1 MKNIGLF
8 YNSHVPASLPLA
20 KEIAAWLKAR
30 DVRTWLC
37 ARENAPTDR
46 ICSPETD
53 LVITLGGDGTILRAT
68 SITAPLGIPVLG
80 LNLGRV
86 GFLTECMP
94 ERWQQ
99 VMSRI
104 LAGEGEIEKRL
115 MLQVDLL
122 REGDV
127 IAQDVALNDAVIS
140 RGALAR
146 TLRLEASVDDA
157 KLTRYVADGLILATA
172 TGSTAYSYAVGGPIL
187 PPWIDNILLVPIAAH
202 LSLDRPL
209 VLSDEAVIDI
219 VVHTE
224 VPGMLTVDGRLS
236 GGELQEG
243 DRVRISRST
252 LRAHFLRLRSRGDF
266 YRTLV
271 ERLTPRN
278 GEGL

>member
-1 MKNIGLF
+1 
-8 YNSHVPASLPLA
+8 
-20 KEIAAWLKAR
+20 
-30 DVRTWLC
+30 
-37 ARENAPTDR
+37 
-46 ICSPETD
+46 
-53 LVITLGGDGTILRAT
+53 
-68 SITAPLGIPVLG
+68 
-80 LNLGRV
+80 
-86 GFLTECMP
+86 MP